1 MVLQL
6 FSTSQS
12 KIQQITDM
20 ISIILHVHTVAS
32 YSRPERV
39 LHDISHAASQLP
51 PILQPPASAKTP
63 PCRLR
68 NSVRSSFI
76 QSHRFP
82 ATSSTLCV
90 TAATTTVPDRG
101 VLLSC
106 HLTADVPPHIRSK
119 RRADP
124 MAQDRTDVLSRK
136 FESGE
141 SFVRLQSIPTS
152 PKLRLTRRVGLS
164 HP

>member
-68 NSVRSSFI
+68 DPVRSSFI

-90 TAATTTVPDRG
+90 TAATTTVPDCG

-106 HLTADVPPHIRSK
+106 HMTAKLLPHICQK
-119 RRADP
+119 HRADP
-124 MAQDRTDVLSRK
+124 VAPDRTGVMPLKLEPMVLPV
-136 FESGE
+136 ESHMFCE
-141 SFVRLQSIPTS
+141 EPRE
-152 PKLRLTRRVGLS
+152 TRHRI
-164 HP
+164 